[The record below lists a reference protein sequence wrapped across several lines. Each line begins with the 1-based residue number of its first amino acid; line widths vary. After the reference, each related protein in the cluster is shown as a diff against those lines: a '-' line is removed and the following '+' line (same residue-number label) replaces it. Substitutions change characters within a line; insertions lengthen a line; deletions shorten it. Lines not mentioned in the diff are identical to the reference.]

1 MAEKYQFQIN
11 AKVGD
16 HLINVNGETPQE
28 AVENL
33 EVLAAHKDRIHAAL
47 SALDG
52 RDATEI
58 VQKEKTWGARSQ
70 GGRTY
75 PKPAASGAPQTSI
88 SATGSWGGQLAAAA
102 DPDHGDPN
110 QSGFTTGNPQQL
122 LQQHVGATV
131 VSTEQNVASVSA
143 GAVPREVMVCPLH
156 GPRKY
161 AGPGVSQAGK
171 EYGPSY
177 RCSERSCATGPHGKS
192 AVWQNKDGSWPRAG
206 A

>member
-1 MAEKYQFQIN
+1 MAEKYPIQFN
-11 AKVGD
+11 VKVGD
-16 HLINVNGETPQE
+16 HLININGEGPEEALSNLKFVAGHTPE
-28 AVENL
+28 
-33 EVLAAHKDRIHAAL
+33 IHAAL
-47 SALDG
+47 EALDG
-52 RDATEI
+52 RPATEI

-75 PKPAASGAPQTSI
+75 PKPAAGGAPQTST
-88 SATGSWGGQLAAAA
+88 SATGSWGGQPAVAA
-102 DPDHGDPN
+102 DPV
-110 QSGFTTGNPQQL
+110 QVAQQEL
-122 LQQHVGATV
+122 GATV

-143 GAVPREVMVCPLH
+143 GAVPHEVMVCPLH

-161 AGPGVSQAGK
+161 AGPGVNQANK
-171 EYGPSY
+171 PYGASY

>member
-75 PKPAASGAPQTSI
+75 PKPAAGGAPQTST
-88 SATGSWGGQLAAAA
+88 SATGSWGGQPAAAA
-102 DPDHGDPN
+102 DPV
-110 QSGFTTGNPQQL
+110 QVAQQEL
-122 LQQHVGATV
+122 GATV

-143 GAVPREVMVCPLH
+143 GAVPHEVMVCPLH

-161 AGPGVSQAGK
+161 AGPGVSQANK
-171 EYGPSY
+171 PYGASY
-177 RCSERSCATGPHGKS
+177 RCSERSCATGPNGKN
-192 AVWQNKDGSWPRAG
+192 AVWQNKDGSWPTRGG

>member
-1 MAEKYQFQIN
+1 MAEKYPIQFN

-16 HLINVNGETPQE
+16 HLINVNAED
-28 AVENL
+28 VEHAL
-33 EVLAAHKDRIHAAL
+33 LLVEELTAKKDRLHSAL
-47 SALDG
+47 EALDG
-52 RDATEI
+52 RPATEI

-75 PKPAASGAPQTSI
+75 PKPAAGGAPQTTT
-88 SATGSWGGQLAAAA
+88 SATGSWGGQPVAAA
-102 DPDHGDPN
+102 DPV
-110 QSGFTTGNPQQL
+110 QVAQQEL
-122 LQQHVGATV
+122 GATV

-143 GAVPREVMVCPLH
+143 GAVPHEVMVCPLH

-161 AGPGVSQAGK
+161 AGPGVNQAGK
-171 EYGPSY
+171 EYGASY